1 LLGFSCFWRYNL
13 NENNAE
19 GAEMP
24 RGIPN
29 TKTITTDSEKLF
41 KDLKAVSP
49 KHQPAI
55 RGQMAATLR
64 KIVIQNPARLH
75 NVADRLLALAEEGD
89 MPAIKEV
96 FDRLDGRA
104 VQATEISGPE
114 GSAIQVDYAGDL
126 AKAIAAD
133 ILNLRQKK

>member
-1 LLGFSCFWRYNL
+1 
-13 NENNAE
+13 
-19 GAEMP
+19 MP